1 MAKNVSGVFISYLLA
16 FILVTFL
23 ISSCRSVD
31 DQSVWLRGN
40 MHTHTFWSDGDDFPE
55 SVAKWY
61 KENNYD
67 FLVFTDHNILL
78 ETPTTGPVRGN
89 HRLIDGYLWQR
100 IGRDHPAFVKYEE
113 SFGKDWVGTRQDDD
127 EDYIQVRLQ
136 PLDEFRKLFEEP
148 GKFILMMGN
157 EISDRHA
164 VHILGFHQDEVIPTA
179 GGNPEERADMIKKI
193 VSNVD
198 DYRER
203 TGRNTY
209 PALAHPNFTWA
220 ITAEM
225 MLFAENLRFFEVYNG
240 HPLVNNDGDDFRAST
255 ERMWDIVLA
264 TRLASGGGN
273 LLYGLAT
280 DDAHN
285 YHSGGATPGKG
296 WVMVRSSELREESIL
311 DAIDRGDFYSSTGV
325 ILAGLEYDGEKIMVG
340 IEPRDGVNYTTEYI
354 GTLSGLDLG
363 SRPAL
368 DAEGNE
374 IPNTTRIY
382 NSEIGRV
389 LASYDGL
396 SSSYRFNGDELYV
409 RVKITS
415 SADHTD
421 QITGEVL
428 GKQSAWIQ
436 PVIPGVK

>member
-1 MAKNVSGVFISYLLA
+1 
-16 FILVTFL
+16 
-23 ISSCRSVD
+23 
-31 DQSVWLRGN
+31 

-89 HRLIDGYLWQR
+89 HRLTDGYLWQR
-100 IGRDHPAFVKYEE
+100 ISRDSPAFVKYIG
-113 SFGKDWVGTRQDDD
+113 SFGEDWVDTRQDDD
-127 EDYIQVRLQ
+127 EDHLQVRLQ
-136 PLDEFRKLFEEP
+136 PLDEFREMFEEP
-148 GKFILMMGN
+148 GKFMLMMGN

-179 GGNPEERADMIKKI
+179 GGNPDERADMIKKI

-240 HPLVNNDGDDFRAST
+240 HPRVNNDGDDFRAST

-264 TRLASGGGN
+264 LRLASGEGKFTIRTC
-273 LLYGLAT
+273 YG
-280 DDAHN
+280 
-285 YHSGGATPGKG
+285 
-296 WVMVRSSELREESIL
+296 
-311 DAIDRGDFYSSTGV
+311 
-325 ILAGLEYDGEKIMVG
+325 
-340 IEPRDGVNYTTEYI
+340 
-354 GTLSGLDLG
+354 
-363 SRPAL
+363 
-368 DAEGNE
+368 
-374 IPNTTRIY
+374 
-382 NSEIGRV
+382 
-389 LASYDGL
+389 
-396 SSSYRFNGDELYV
+396 
-409 RVKITS
+409 
-415 SADHTD
+415 
-421 QITGEVL
+421 
-428 GKQSAWIQ
+428 
-436 PVIPGVK
+436 